1 MNPVAMELYGMAMRT
16 ALVLSLPVV
25 GLVAIIGVFV
35 AMIQTVVGISDQNI
49 SFGPKLAAV
58 AAVLFVGGAPAL
70 GILVALLRTAV
81 LTLPRLAT

>member
-16 ALVLSLPVV
+16 ALALSLPVV
-25 GLVAIIGVFV
+25 GLVAIIGVLV

-58 AAVLFVGGAPAL
+58 AVVLFVGGMPAL
-70 GILVALLRTAV
+70 GILVALLRAAI

>member
-1 MNPVAMELYGMAMRT
+1 MAMRT
-16 ALVLSLPVV
+16 ALALSLPVV
-25 GLVAIIGVFV
+25 GLVAIIGVLV

-58 AAVLFVGGAPAL
+58 AVVLFVGGLPAL
-70 GILVALLRTAV
+70 GILVALLRAAI

>member
-1 MNPVAMELYGMAMRT
+1 MNPATMELYSMAMRT
-16 ALVLSLPVV
+16 ALALSLPVV
-25 GLVAIIGVFV
+25 GLVAIIGVLV

-58 AAVLFVGGAPAL
+58 AAVLLVGGMPAL
-70 GILVALLRTAV
+70 GILVALLRAAI